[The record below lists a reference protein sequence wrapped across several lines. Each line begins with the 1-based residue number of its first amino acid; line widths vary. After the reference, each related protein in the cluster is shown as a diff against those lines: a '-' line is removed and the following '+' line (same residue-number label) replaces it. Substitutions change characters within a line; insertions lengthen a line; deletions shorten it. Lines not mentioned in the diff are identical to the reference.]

1 MTPVV
6 MEKVKGIPKIIR
18 KLDREISTCFQM
30 IWVMSLIYGH
40 PPITSRVARAVL
52 GPTSASS
59 VKGSILRKSRPVI
72 TAERPVRAP
81 LRIPVAGGRGP
92 AARQGRPGE
101 NHERQQ
107 E

>member
-40 PPITSRVARAVL
+40 PHHNQQGSQGGA
-52 GPTSASS
+52 GPHLCQQRKGQHTQEEQAGYHGGKAST
-59 VKGSILRKSRPVI
+59 GALAD
-72 TAERPVRAP
+72 T
-81 LRIPVAGGRGP
+81 GGRGQRPRRPTGP
-92 AARQGRPGE
+92 ARREP
-101 NHERQQ
+101 
-107 E
+107 

>member
-40 PPITSRVARAVL
+40 PHHNQQGSQGGA
-52 GPTSASS
+52 GPHLCQR
-59 VKGSILRKSRPVI
+59 VKGSILRKSRPVV
-72 TAERPVRAP
+72 TAERPVRVP
-81 LRIPVAGGRGP
+81 LRIPGGRGQRPRSPTGP
-92 AARQGRPGE
+92 ARREP
-101 NHERQQ
+101 
-107 E
+107 